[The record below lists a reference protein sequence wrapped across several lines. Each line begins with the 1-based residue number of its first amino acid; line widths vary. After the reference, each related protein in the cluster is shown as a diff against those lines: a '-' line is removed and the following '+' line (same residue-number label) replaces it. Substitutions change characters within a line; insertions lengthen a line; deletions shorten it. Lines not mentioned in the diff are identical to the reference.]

1 MPDARIAFANDLVSL
16 LALFDASDVSR
27 YAEPEERAEHIWSE
41 ILARDGLFVFV
52 SDADNRI
59 VSTCMLVTVP
69 NLLRGGRQHGFIEN
83 VVTHPDY
90 QGLGHGRAVVGAALD
105 EAWRQNCHHVLVQ
118 SGRADPRVHRFYD
131 GCGFKPGLRTAYA
144 ATRPVNSRTLD
155 NV

>member
-27 YAEPEERAEHIWSE
+27 YAEPEERAEHIWAE

-69 NLLRGGRQHGFIEN
+69 KLLRGGRQHGSIEN

-105 EAWRQNCHHVLVQ
+105 DVGDKIAITFL
-118 SGRADPRVHRFYD
+118 SKTGGPTRVFTVSTMA
-131 GCGFKPGLRTAYA
+131 GFQPGLRTAYA
-144 ATRPVNSRTLD
+144 ATRPAKFTDSR
-155 NV
+155 